1 MTQTTE
7 LRPARKPFPES
18 IWLDIAAVAFAVLA
32 TLWIDQWVR
41 PLLAGRIGSS
51 PGEIFGAMLGLHG
64 TLLGF
69 VLAALTIVLG
79 YLNRKQFRSLRDSK
93 QIPNLARIYMASI
106 RTHGIG
112 VVLALLGVVYQTG
125 GRFQA
130 FLAWGTLL
138 VAILAAVRLMRVLW
152 ATSLIVKHV

>member
-1 MTQTTE
+1 MTDVTAI
-7 LRPARKPFPES
+7 PAARKPFPES
-18 IWLDIAAVAFAVLA
+18 IWLDVAAVALTIPAVLW
-32 TLWIDQWVR
+32 LDPWIR

-51 PGEIFGAMLGLHG
+51 SGEIFGAMLGLHG

-79 YLNRKQFRSLRDSK
+79 YLNRKQFQSLRDSK

-106 RTHGIG
+106 RVHGIG

-130 FLAWGTLL
+130 LLAWGTLL

-152 ATSLIVKHV
+152 ATSLIVKHA